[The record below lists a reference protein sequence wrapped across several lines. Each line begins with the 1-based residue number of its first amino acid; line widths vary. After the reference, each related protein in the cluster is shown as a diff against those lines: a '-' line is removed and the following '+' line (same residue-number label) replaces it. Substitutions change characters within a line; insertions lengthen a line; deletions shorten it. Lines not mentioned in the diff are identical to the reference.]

1 MMLHVDVQFWKAVS
15 EADLTELHKVL
26 ADHPHYNYLW
36 WKSWQAL
43 TTRNED
49 GETALHI
56 ATQADNAE
64 MVWSFMHGQ

>member
-15 EADLTELHKVL
+15 EADLTELQKVL

-36 WKSWQAL
+36 
-43 TTRNED
+43 NED

-56 ATQADNAE
+56 ATKSDNAE
-64 MVWSFMHGQ
+64 MVWSFVHGQ